1 MTNPIFL
8 TAKRGPAI
16 TFAALSTVIL
26 IFLPIVSGVYLSA
39 GKSNPAP
46 KIANALLAKSEFRD
60 AAANKLIENISKDS
74 EGIEALLFEAKAKE
88 IRAALSD
95 AMGTK
100 AFEDEVVVITQKAY
114 NFYIDGDAQSGS
126 IDIRP
131 IASMAL
137 KAFSKV
143 APLLSLAEG
152 QIKDI
157 APINLT
163 SSKSDIDLKQ
173 IKTGFTGLVFVLWIG
188 FILFSA
194 LYWRFASNLHNAL
207 KFSGIQSSVFAV
219 ISILIFLI
227 GSAAGGSI
235 GGNSADQLPQIAIPI
250 VAQVLI
256 SPFLT
261 LAILGLITTV
271 ALVGYLYTLVKK
283 QLKPSN

>member
-16 TFAALSTVIL
+16 TFALLSTLIL
-26 IFLPIVSGVYLSA
+26 IFLPIASGVYLA
-39 GKSNPAP
+39 VGKSNPAP
-46 KIANALLAKSEFRD
+46 KIAHSLLAKSEFRD
-60 AAANKLIENISKDS
+60 AAANKLVESISKDS
-74 EGIEALLFEAKAKE
+74 KGAEALLFKEKAKE
-88 IRAALSD
+88 IRVAVSD

-100 AFEDEVVVITQKAY
+100 AFEDEVIGITHKAY
-114 NFYIDGDAQSGS
+114 DFYVDGDSQAAT

-131 IASMAL
+131 IAAMAL
-137 KAFSKV
+137 KAFSTV
-143 APLLSLAEG
+143 NPLFSLAKD

-157 APINLT
+157 APISL
-163 SSKSDIDLKQ
+163 KSGDADIDLVQ
-173 IKTGFTGLVFVLWIG
+173 IKKAFTGLVFILWIG

-194 LYWRFASNLHNAL
+194 LYWRFASNFHNGL
-207 KFSGIQSSVFAV
+207 KFSGIQSAVFAV
-219 ISILIFLI
+219 ISILIYLI

-235 GGNSADQLPQIAIPI
+235 GSNSTESLAQIAIPI
-250 VAQVLI
+250 IAQSVI

-283 QLKPSN
+283 QLKPSH